1 MESIDRPARELDSI
15 RSLRERSWAGDGVF
29 WMADGELAV
38 FDPDAAQ
45 QVNAKNF
52 EDLILPDRLADV
64 LRGRKGDPFNW
75 KEIRASWTG
84 QLRRLMEPERLRS
97 LAEGMAA
104 ELDRRLDRD
113 LDLAWLGQE
122 VATRSLV
129 PVVIDGLPAADLARI
144 HRDQDYKLA
153 RLMVEESPPHSF
165 WRELRS
171 ISIQVRAGNAVRRE
185 LRGRARGRRP
195 RRLDMTDPIVDLI
208 PRLGLDRAVD
218 AVTTVLTAI
227 AGPPGSSAAAL
238 LYELTRRTDWAER
251 LREELAP
258 LPLEELF
265 GSPLRSAPVTHR
277 FVKEVLRMWSPPLL
291 MGRPVRN
298 DIDLGQ
304 THLSEGDRYLVSTYF
319 IHHDPRHWKDPE
331 RFDPDRWLP
340 QAPHG
345 PCAAGRYVPFGWAPK
360 SCIGA
365 ALGTIQLA
373 LLCHLVSTRYEIR
386 CPEPGAAHMVLA
398 AIPLP
403 LDFRGE
409 VRSR

>member
-1 MESIDRPARELDSI
+1 MDRPAEELDSI

-29 WMADGELAV
+29 WLADGELAV

-45 QVNAKNF
+45 QVNAQNF
-52 EDLILPDRLADV
+52 DDLILPDKLADV
-64 LRGRKGDPFNW
+64 LRGRKSEPFNW

-84 QLRRLMEPERLRS
+84 QLRRIAGRDGLSS
-97 LAEGMAA
+97 LAADMAT
-104 ELDRRLDRD
+104 ELERRLDRE

-122 VATRSLV
+122 VVTRSLV
-129 PVVIDGLPAADLARI
+129 PVVIDGLPATDLARI
-144 HRDQDYKLA
+144 HRDQDHKLA
-153 RLMVEESPPHSF
+153 RLMVVESPPHS
-165 WRELRS
+165 WWQELRS
-171 ISIQVRAGNAVRRE
+171 FRIQIAAGNAVRRE

-208 PRLGLDRAVD
+208 PRLGIDRAVD

-238 LYELTRRTDWAER
+238 LYELTRRPDWAER
-251 LREELAP
+251 LRQELAP
-258 LPLEELF
+258 LAPEELYA
-265 GSPLRSAPVTHR
+265 SPLRKAPTTHR
-277 FVKEVLRMWSPPLL
+277 FVKEILRMWSPPLL

-298 DIDLGQ
+298 DIDLGRI
-304 THLSEGDRYLVSTYF
+304 HLGAGDRYLVSTYF
-319 IHHDPRHWKDPE
+319 VHHDPRHWQDPE

-340 QAPHG
+340 DAPHG

-365 ALGTIQLA
+365 ALGTLQLM
-373 LLCHLVSTRYEIR
+373 LLCHLASTRFRIR
-386 CPEPGAAHMVLA
+386 CTDPEAARMVLA

-403 LDFRGE
+403 QDFRG
-409 VRSR
+409 VVTRR